1 MASIASSASGE
12 HKYPVMTRDNY
23 MGFTKNI
30 SYSVD
35 QNRQAQDWATCG
47 EVEGE
52 FEYIIV
58 ADSHGRCKGRGHLFI
73 KKFSNIDWGAYLNK
87 KIGLQ
92 NFSVN
97 VKRFRNR

>member
-58 ADSHGRCKGRGHLFI
+58 ADSHMAGVKEEDTCLLK
-73 KKFSNIDWGAYLNK
+73 
-87 KIGLQ
+87 
-92 NFSVN
+92 NFQI
-97 VKRFRNR
+97 